1 MTEESIHIL
10 TMYQKVRSI
19 TIMLWEAER
28 ENSRLK
34 RDIDAKDKIIKDLN
48 ADIYFSDLE
57 LKDLKQQLDLSTD
70 VEHLHNLQDQI
81 RDLSKS
87 NQVLSDMITNE
98 FSF

>member
-1 MTEESIHIL
+1 MKEESIHIL

-19 TIMLWEAER
+19 AVMLWEAER